1 MNKSIFNPN
10 TSEPYVLSR
19 SRVHNFL
26 DCPKCFYK
34 TQRLGIKKPPSF
46 PFNLNNAVDELLKN
60 EFDGYRKNQRP
71 HPIQI
76 ENDLDAIPF
85 EHPDLDDW
93 RESLRKGVKRYH
105 EPTNLLL
112 RGGIDDVW
120 IDTKTDELIVVD
132 YKATSKKGDV
142 SIDADWQDG
151 YKKQIEFYQWL
162 LRGNGF
168 EVSDTG
174 YFIYCNGLKDKEN
187 FKNNLEFKTKL
198 IPYKG
203 NDQWVQPTLEK
214 IKQCLLAD
222 FQPAS
227 AENCKYCKYVIDSQ
241 EILKTA

>member
-10 TSEPYVLSR
+10 TSEPYILSR

-76 ENDLDAIPF
+76 ENELDAIPF
-85 EHPDLDDW
+85 EHPDLDEW

-120 IDTKTDELIVVD
+120 IDTKNDELIVVD
-132 YKATSKKGDV
+132 YKATSKKGEV
-142 SIDADWQDG
+142 NIDADWQDG

-168 EVSDTG
+168 KVSDTG
-174 YFIYCNGLKDKEN
+174 YFVYCNGLKNKEDFRN
-187 FKNNLEFKTKL
+187 TLEFKTKL

-203 NDQWVQPTLEK
+203 NDQWVESSLRD
-214 IKQCLLAD
+214 IKECLLSD
-222 FQPAS
+222 TVPEPS
-227 AENCKYCKYVIDSQ
+227 ENCDYCRFVNES
-241 EILKTA
+241 LVA

>member
-1 MNKSIFNPN
+1 MSKTIFNPN
-10 TSEPYVLSR
+10 TNEPYVLSR
-19 SRVHNFL
+19 TRVHNFL

-60 EFDGYRKNQRP
+60 EFDAYRKNKES

-76 ENDLDAIPF
+76 ENGIDAIPF

-112 RGGIDDVW
+112 RGGLDDVW
-120 IDTKTDELIVVD
+120 IDKKTDELIVVD
-132 YKATSKKGDV
+132 YKATSKKGEV
-142 SIDADWQDG
+142 NIDADWQDG

-168 EVSDTG
+168 KVSNTG
-174 YFIYCNGLKDKEN
+174 YFVYCNGIKDKESFNNRLN
-187 FKNNLEFKTKL
+187 FKVKL

-203 NDQWVQPTLEK
+203 NDHWVEPTLK
-214 IKQCLLAD
+214 NIKQCLLSNKA
-222 FQPAS
+222 PAPHQDCELCQYV
-227 AENCKYCKYVIDSQ
+227 ENSLV
-241 EILKTA
+241 A

>member
-60 EFDGYRKNQRP
+60 EFDGYRKNQNP

-76 ENDLDAIPF
+76 ENELDAIPF

-132 YKATSKKGDV
+132 YKATSKKGEV
-142 SIDADWQDG
+142 SIDAEWQDG

-168 EVSDTG
+168 KVSDTG
-174 YFIYCNGLKDKEN
+174 YFVYCNGLKNKDVFDNK
-187 FKNNLEFKTKL
+187 LEFKTKL

-203 NDQWVQPTLEK
+203 NDQWVEPTLRG
-214 IKQCLLAD
+214 IKDCLMSD
-222 FQPAS
+222 TTPDPS
-227 AENCKYCKYVIDSQ
+227 ENCEHCKYVS
-241 EILKTA
+241 ESVAA

>member
-60 EFDGYRKNQRP
+60 EFDGYRKNQKP

-76 ENDLDAIPF
+76 ENELDAIPF

-132 YKATSKKGDV
+132 HKATSKKGEV

-168 EVSDTG
+168 KVSDTG
-174 YFIYCNGLKDKEN
+174 YFVYCNGLKNKDVFDNK
-187 FKNNLEFKTKL
+187 LEFKTKL
-198 IPYKG
+198 IAYKG
-203 NDQWVQPTLEK
+203 NDQWVEPTLRD
-214 IKQCLLAD
+214 IKECLLSD
-222 FQPAS
+222 ITPEPS
-227 AENCKYCKYVIDSQ
+227 ENCDYCKYVNQS
-241 EILKTA
+241 LVT

>member
-60 EFDGYRKNQRP
+60 EFDGYRKNQNP

-76 ENDLDAIPF
+76 ENELYAIPF

-105 EPTNLLL
+105 
-112 RGGIDDVW
+112 
-120 IDTKTDELIVVD
+120 
-132 YKATSKKGDV
+132 
-142 SIDADWQDG
+142 
-151 YKKQIEFYQWL
+151 
-162 LRGNGF
+162 
-168 EVSDTG
+168 
-174 YFIYCNGLKDKEN
+174 
-187 FKNNLEFKTKL
+187 
-198 IPYKG
+198 
-203 NDQWVQPTLEK
+203 
-214 IKQCLLAD
+214 
-222 FQPAS
+222 
-227 AENCKYCKYVIDSQ
+227 
-241 EILKTA
+241 

>member
-19 SRVHNFL
+19 TRVHNFL

-76 ENDLDAIPF
+76 ENELDAIPF

-93 RESLRKGVKRYH
+93 RESLWKGVKRYH

-132 YKATSKKGDV
+132 YKATSKKGEV

-168 EVSDTG
+168 KVSDTG
-174 YFIYCNGLKDKEN
+174 YFVYCNGLKNKDVFDNK
-187 FKNNLEFKTKL
+187 LEFKTKL

-203 NDQWVQPTLEK
+203 NDQWVEPTLTD
-214 IKQCLLAD
+214 IKDCLMSD
-222 FQPAS
+222 TTPDPS
-227 AENCKYCKYVIDSQ
+227 ENCEYCKYVS
-241 EILKTA
+241 ESVAA

>member
-19 SRVHNFL
+19 TRVHNFL

-71 HPIQI
+71 HPIQV
-76 ENDLDAIPF
+76 EHNLNAIPY
-85 EHPDLDDW
+85 EHPELDNW
-93 RESLRKGVKRYH
+93 RESLRNGVKRFH
-105 EPTNLLL
+105 EPTNLIL

-120 IDTKTDELIVVD
+120 IDKKTNKLIVVD
-132 YKATSKKGDV
+132 YKATSKKGEV

-168 EVSDTG
+168 KVSDTG
-174 YFIYCNGLKDKEN
+174 YFVYCNGLKNKDVFDNK
-187 FKNNLEFKTKL
+187 LEFKTKL

-203 NDQWVQPTLEK
+203 NDQWVEPTLRD
-214 IKQCLLAD
+214 IKECLLSD
-222 FQPAS
+222 TTPEPS
-227 AENCKYCKYVIDSQ
+227 ENCDYCKYVNQS
-241 EILKTA
+241 LVA